1 MAASWAVVVTAGPL
15 PWSMAVASCSSSED
29 ASSPELSSSSLQ
41 ERKEEKGEKGG
52 RYAYTYSLCYSWLIS
67 NLLLPATYSLPFL
80 VNTSLTSS
88 SLPLLPGQFELKKK
102 KKDNNKVPHPPN
114 YLQYTHTCID
124 TDTHTCTHPLT
135 HTPVHMHNH
144 TFQFFKFLWYGP
156 GRLFSR
162 CVVVVWPS

>member
-1 MAASWAVVVTAGPL
+1 MSGASCVLPFPVSRSLTDDAVEVVGVAASWAAVVTAGPL

-52 RYAYTYSLCYSWLIS
+52 RYTYTYSLCYSWLIS

-102 KKDNNKVPHPPN
+102 KIIIKSLIYPTTYN
-114 YLQYTHTCID
+114 THI
-124 TDTHTCTHPLT
+124 H
-135 HTPVHMHNH
+135 V
-144 TFQFFKFLWYGP
+144 
-156 GRLFSR
+156 
-162 CVVVVWPS
+162 